1 METAPDL
8 APAPPTASAVRVPRG
23 IGLSAVQILGAR
35 CGTAIDDGAGSV
47 YFLVPR
53 GANVAGADPATAPL
67 PAGRRTSG
75 PGPRWLVCPAETWLP
90 TDPAALAAALA
101 DALPHPSALTGEQ
114 VRGAACVWCGK
125 PVQAG
130 LNDVDLGARRWRPSG
145 GASIAWFPRTCRAC
159 HHVREDR

>member
-1 METAPDL
+1 M
-8 APAPPTASAVRVPRG
+8 RVPRG

-35 CGTAIDDGAGSV
+35 CGTAIDDGVGGV
-47 YFLVPR
+47 YFLVPP
-53 GANVAGADPATAPL
+53 GVSIAGADPADPASAPI

-90 TDPAALAAALA
+90 TDPDALAAALA

-114 VRGAACVWCGK
+114 VRGAACVWCEK

-130 LNDVDLGARRWRPSG
+130 LNDVDLGSRRWRPSG
-145 GASIAWFPRTCRAC
+145 GASVAWFPRTCRAC
-159 HHVREDR
+159 YYAKESR